1 VPFSPLYDNYRA
13 IIKFVPANIISGDY
27 YMKYD
32 FDTVIDRR
40 DSGSVKWDLADKLF
54 QEKNILPM
62 WVADMDFRSPPQVID
77 AMKRTAER
85 GFFGYT
91 FATSSYYDSIIDWM
105 KTHHRWDIQADWVV
119 QTPGVVS
126 AIDMLVQTFTEPGDK
141 IIVHTPAYYPFFNA
155 INNNNRRIL
164 RSPLKLKDGL
174 YRMDTKAL
182 EKNIDSYTKMIILC
196 SPHNPVGRVWEEAE
210 LREIGELCFRHN
222 ILVISDEIHADIVYP
237 GNSHIPFATLG
248 SEFASRS
255 ITCTAASKTFN
266 LPGLKTSNII
276 ISNTE
281 LRDLFRQTLINN
293 GCSSTG
299 MFGVAAT
306 EAAYRYGGEW
316 LEQLLAYLWA
326 NIEYTSNYLSERIPG
341 ARVIQSQGTY
351 LLWLDLR
358 NIGIKQSDIH
368 DIIIKEAKVG
378 VQAGTLFGSKEEGFE
393 RMNIAC
399 PRALLTEA
407 LQRIERALLVRINK

>member
-1 VPFSPLYDNYRA
+1 VISLPSFMPVIRVKFACLCIYLLCHMLYWNSTYVLFIQLYGNQHA

-40 DSGSVKWDLADKLF
+40 VKWELADKLF
-54 QEKNILPM
+54 QEKDILPM

-77 AMKRTAER
+77 ALKKTAER

-91 FATSSYYDSIIDWM
+91 FATGSYYDSVIDWM

-237 GNSHIPFATLG
+237 GNRHIPFATLG
-248 SEFASRS
+248 SEFASGS

-306 EAAYRYGGEW
+306 EAAYRYG
-316 LEQLLAYLWA
+316 Q
-326 NIEYTSNYLSERIPG
+326 P
-341 ARVIQSQGTY
+341 QGTY

-358 NIGIKQSDIH
+358 NIGVKQSDIH

-399 PRALLTEA
+399 PRAILAEA
-407 LQRIERALLVRINK
+407 LQRIERALLARIN